1 MTIKLSNL
9 YKKFGDTV
17 VLDDVSLE
25 IEPGDVIA
33 LIGASGAG
41 KSTFL
46 RSINYLEVPDSG
58 HVDIDDLHLDF
69 ANINKDD
76 ILNLRRKTAM
86 VFQQF
91 NLFERRTALEN
102 VMEGLIQ
109 VKKIDKVTAAEQA
122 AQELIKVGLSDRM
135 AYYPKFLSGGQKQ
148 RVGIARALA
157 MKPALLLLDEP
168 TSALDPELV
177 SEVQASIIQAAK
189 SGQTMIIVSHEMDF
203 VYHVASK
210 VIFLEQG
217 KIIESGTPEDVFY
230 APKHPRTKEFLAR
243 HTKNFEIGSFL

>member
-230 APKHPRTKEFLAR
+230 EPKHPRTKEFLAR
-243 HTKNFEIGSFL
+243 HTKNLEIGSFL

>member
-46 RSINYLEVPDSG
+46 RSINYLEVSDSG

-243 HTKNFEIGSFL
+243 HTKNLEIGSFL

>member
-9 YKKFGDTV
+9 YKKFDDNI
-17 VLDDVSLE
+17 VLDNVSLD

-46 RSINYLEVPDSG
+46 RSINYLEAPDSG
-58 HVDIDDLHLDF
+58 HANIAELDIDY
-69 ANINKDD
+69 ANIAKDD
-76 ILNLRRKTAM
+76 ILALRRKTAM

-109 VKKIDKVTAAEQA
+109 VKKLDKATAVKEAAE
-122 AQELIKVGLSDRM
+122 ELAKVGLSERAD
-135 AYYPKFLSGGQKQ
+135 YYPKFLSGGQKQ
-148 RVGIARALA
+148 RVGLARALA
-157 MKPALLLLDEP
+157 MKPELLLLDEP

-177 SEVQASIIQAAK
+177 GEVQASIIQAAK
-189 SGQTMIIVSHEMDF
+189 AGQTMIIVSHEMDF
-203 VYHVASK
+203 VYNVATK
-210 VIFLEQG
+210 VLFLEKG
-217 KIIESGTPEDVFY
+217 KIIEEGTAQDVFY
-230 APKHPRTKEFLAR
+230 APKQARTKEFLAR
-243 HTKNFEIGSFL
+243 HTKNLEMGNFL

>member
-9 YKKFGDTV
+9 SKKFGDTV
-17 VLDDVSLE
+17 VLDDVSLD

-46 RSINYLEVPDSG
+46 RSINYLEAPDSG
-58 HVDIDDLHLDF
+58 QVDIGNLHLDF
-69 ANINKDD
+69 ATISQAD
-76 ILNLRRKTAM
+76 ILSLRRQTAM

-109 VKKIDKVTAAEQA
+109 VKKLDKATALAQA
-122 AQELIKVGLSDRM
+122 TQALADVGLSDRVD
-135 AYYPKFLSGGQKQ
+135 YYPKFLSGGQKQ

-157 MKPALLLLDEP
+157 MKPELLLLDEP

-203 VYHVASK
+203 VYYVATK

-217 KIIESGTPEDVFY
+217 KIIESGRPEDVFY
-230 APKHPRTKEFLAR
+230 APKHPRTKAFLAR
-243 HTKNFEIGSFL
+243 HTKNFETGSFL

>member
-1 MTIKLSNL
+1 MTIKLLNL
-9 YKKFGDTV
+9 SKKFGESV

-25 IEPGDVIA
+25 VNPGDVIA

-46 RSINYLEVPDSG
+46 RSINYLEAPDSG
-58 HVDIDDLHLDF
+58 RIQIEDLDLDY
-69 ANINKDD
+69 AKITKKE
-76 ILNLRRKTAM
+76 ILALRRKTAM

-109 VKKIDKVTAAEQA
+109 VKKLDKKSASEIATVALQ
-122 AQELIKVGLSDRM
+122 KVGLSDRL

-177 SEVQASIIQAAK
+177 GEVQESIINTAK

-203 VYHVASK
+203 VYNVATK
-210 VIFLEQG
+210 VIFLDQG
-217 KIIESGTPEDVFY
+217 KIIEAGTPEDMFY
-230 APKHPRTKEFLAR
+230 APKQARTKAFLAR
-243 HTKNFEIGSFL
+243 HTKNIELGSFL

>member
-9 YKKFGDTV
+9 SKKFGDTV
-17 VLDDVSLE
+17 VLDDVSLTVN
-25 IEPGDVIA
+25 PGDVVA

-46 RSINYLEVPDSG
+46 RSINYLEAPDSG
-58 HVDIDDLHLDF
+58 RIQIDDLDLDY
-69 ANINKDD
+69 ATISKNDV
-76 ILNLRRKTAM
+76 LALRRKTAM

-109 VKKIDKVTAAEQA
+109 VKKMDKPSA
-122 AQELIKVGLSDRM
+122 IKVATQALHNVGLTDRM

-157 MKPALLLLDEP
+157 MNPELLLLDEP

-177 SEVQASIIQAAK
+177 GEVQASIVDAAK
-189 SGQTMIIVSHEMDF
+189 TGQTMIIVSHEMDF
-203 VYHVASK
+203 VYNVATK

-230 APKHPRTKEFLAR
+230 APKQVRTKAFLAR
-243 HTKNFEIGSFL
+243 HTKNLEMGSFL

>member
-1 MTIKLSNL
+1 
-9 YKKFGDTV
+9 
-17 VLDDVSLE
+17 
-25 IEPGDVIA
+25 
-33 LIGASGAG
+33 
-41 KSTFL
+41 
-46 RSINYLEVPDSG
+46 
-58 HVDIDDLHLDF
+58 
-69 ANINKDD
+69 
-76 ILNLRRKTAM
+76 M

-189 SGQTMIIVSHEMDF
+189 SGQTMGCTVSDDD
-203 VYHVASK
+203 YH
-210 VIFLEQG
+210 ICYRFGQQW
-217 KIIESGTPEDVFY
+217 SG
-230 APKHPRTKEFLAR
+230 
-243 HTKNFEIGSFL
+243 

>member
-148 RVGIARALA
+148 RVAIARALA
-157 MKPALLLLDEP
+157 MKPTLLLLDEP

-243 HTKNFEIGSFL
+243 HTKNLEIGSFL

>member
-91 NLFERRTALEN
+91 NLFERRTAREN
-102 VMEGLIQ
+102 GMEGLIQ

-230 APKHPRTKEFLAR
+230 APKHPRTKAFLAR
-243 HTKNFEIGSFL
+243 HTKNLEMGSYL

>member
-1 MTIKLSNL
+1 MTIKLSHL
-9 YKKFGDTV
+9 SKKFGDNV
-17 VLDDVSLE
+17 VLDDVSLDIKPKE
-25 IEPGDVIA
+25 VIA

-46 RSINYLEVPDSG
+46 RAINYLEAPDSG
-58 HVDIDDLHLDF
+58 QVEIDGLRVDF
-69 ANINKDD
+69 ANIAQED

-102 VMEGLIQ
+102 VMEGLVQ
-109 VKKIDKVTAAEQA
+109 VKKMDKTAAAQLA
-122 AQELIKVGLSDRM
+122 AQELAKVGLSDRLD
-135 AYYPKFLSGGQKQ
+135 YYPKFLSGGQKQ

-157 MKPALLLLDEP
+157 MKPQLLLLDEP

-177 SEVQASIIQAAK
+177 GEVQASIVKAAK
-189 SGQTMIIVSHEMDF
+189 AGQTMIIVSHEMDF
-203 VYHVASK
+203 VYHVATK
-210 VIFLEQG
+210 VIFLEKG

-230 APKHPRTKEFLAR
+230 APKHPRTKEFLSR
-243 HTKNFEIGSFL
+243 HNKTLEMGNFL

>member
-1 MTIKLSNL
+1 MTINLSNL
-9 YKKFGDTV
+9 SKKFGESV

-25 IEPGDVIA
+25 VNSGDVIA

-46 RSINYLEVPDSG
+46 RSINYLEAPDSG
-58 HVDIDDLHLDF
+58 RIQIEDLDVDYATIS
-69 ANINKDD
+69 KKE
-76 ILNLRRKTAM
+76 ILALRRKTAM

-109 VKKIDKVTAAEQA
+109 VKKLDKKAAAEIATVALQ
-122 AQELIKVGLSDRM
+122 KVGLSDRVD
-135 AYYPKFLSGGQKQ
+135 YYPKFLSGGQKQ

-177 SEVQASIIQAAK
+177 SEVQESIINTAK

-203 VYHVASK
+203 VYNVATK
-210 VIFLEQG
+210 VIFLDQG
-217 KIIESGTPEDVFY
+217 KIIEAGTPEDMFY
-230 APKHPRTKEFLAR
+230 APKQARTKAFLAR
-243 HTKNFEIGSFL
+243 HTKNLELGSFL

>member
-148 RVGIARALA
+148 RVGIARVLA
-157 MKPALLLLDEP
+157 MKPTLLLLDEP

-243 HTKNFEIGSFL
+243 HTKNLEIGSFL

>member
-243 HTKNFEIGSFL
+243 HTKNLEIGSFL

>member
-46 RSINYLEVPDSG
+46 RSINYLEVSDSG

-157 MKPALLLLDEP
+157 MKPTLLLLDEP

-243 HTKNFEIGSFL
+243 HTKNLEIGSFL

>member
-9 YKKFGDTV
+9 SKKFGETV
-17 VLDDVSLE
+17 VLDNISLT
-25 IEPGDVIA
+25 IEPNDVIA

-46 RSINYLEVPDSG
+46 RAINYLETADSG
-58 HVDIDDLHLDF
+58 LIELDGLKVDYAHISQQE
-69 ANINKDD
+69 
-76 ILNLRRKTAM
+76 ILALRRKTAM

-109 VKKIDKVTAAEQA
+109 VKKIPKPQAAELA
-122 AQELIKVGLSDRM
+122 AQALTDVGLSDRM
-135 AYYPKFLSGGQKQ
+135 TYYPKFLSGGQKQ
-148 RVGIARALA
+148 RVGLARALA
-157 MKPALLLLDEP
+157 MQPALLLLDEP

-177 SEVQASIIQAAK
+177 GEVQASIIQAAK
-189 SGQTMIIVSHEMDF
+189 AGQTMIIVSHEMDF
-203 VYHVASK
+203 VYHVATK

-217 KIIESGTPEDVFY
+217 KIIESGKPEDVFY

-243 HTKNFEIGSFL
+243 HTKNLEIGSFL

>member
-69 ANINKDD
+69 AHINKDD

-243 HTKNFEIGSFL
+243 HTKNLEIGSFL